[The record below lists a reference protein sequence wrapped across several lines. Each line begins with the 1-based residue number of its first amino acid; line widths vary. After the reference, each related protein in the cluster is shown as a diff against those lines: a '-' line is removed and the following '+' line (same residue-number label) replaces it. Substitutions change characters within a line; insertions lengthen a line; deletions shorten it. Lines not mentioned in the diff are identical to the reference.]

1 MTEEQKIKII
11 ELRNQ
16 GLGYKRI
23 AKQLNITRDS
33 VRGYCRRKEPFS
45 EYITSKKKKMKKIN
59 KIEKRFCLNCNKEII
74 QSGKGP
80 RRKYCCNK
88 CRYSYKNSNRKT
100 YNIRCEYCD
109 QEFKAYSVKRKY

>member
-59 KIEKRFCLNCNKEII
+59 KIEKRFYLNCNKEII
-74 QSGKGP
+74 QS
-80 RRKYCCNK
+80 
-88 CRYSYKNSNRKT
+88 
-100 YNIRCEYCD
+100 
-109 QEFKAYSVKRKY
+109 

>member
-1 MTEEQKIKII
+1 
-11 ELRNQ
+11 
-16 GLGYKRI
+16 
-23 AKQLNITRDS
+23 
-33 VRGYCRRKEPFS
+33 
-45 EYITSKKKKMKKIN
+45 MKKIN

-109 QEFKAYSVKRKY
+109 

>member
-23 AKQLNITRDS
+23 AKQL
-33 VRGYCRRKEPFS
+33 KEPFS

-59 KIEKRFCLNCNKEII
+59 KIEKRFYLNCNKEII

-100 YNIRCEYCD
+100 YNIRCEYCGE
-109 QEFKAYSVKRKY
+109 EFKDYSVKRKYCSHDLHKR